1 MSTGATPPPAWRPR
15 DPEALRRDRE
25 TGLRAFQARARTA
38 QEAARLAEQTREERL
53 DARRRLD
60 ALQRQ
65 QQALLERAAQTARLS
80 AQAADPRPRV
90 VVAHRQPWLRD
101 RLSSG
106 LAGVGLH
113 VVAGVENGADALGLT
128 VAEQPDLLF
137 VEDAL
142 PMLGGLQVLAET
154 RELAPS
160 TLVAVQVA
168 YASDVGRAVRVG
180 AAAAFP
186 RTARPADVAE
196 VLRRLL
202 VPG

>member
-1 MSTGATPPPAWRPR
+1 MADTTPLHRWRPR
-15 DPEALRRDRE
+15 DPDALRRDRE
-25 TGLRAFQARARTA
+25 AAVEAFQARARTA
-38 QEAARLAEQTREERL
+38 EQAALLAEHTREQRL

-65 QQALLERAAQTARLS
+65 QRALVERAAETARLS
-80 AQAADPRPRV
+80 AEVVDPRPRV

-101 RLSSG
+101 RLSAG
-106 LAGVGLH
+106 LLGAGLQVVGQ
-113 VVAGVENGADALGLT
+113 VENGADALGLT

-142 PMLGGLQVLAET
+142 PMVGGLQVLAES
-154 RELAPS
+154 RELAPA

-168 YASDVGRAVRVG
+168 YASDVGRAVEVG

-186 RTARPADVAE
+186 RTARPADIAE
-196 VLRRLL
+196 ALRRLL
-202 VPG
+202 VPA